1 MTLYNGSFENG
12 WTDDSNRQIPTG
24 WNFWYSE
31 STPNPHDPNPF
42 SKFGAPELRVLTVGP
57 GQLPEHERDLFI
69 LDGDYTLKIFRG
81 MGSWYGGLSQV
92 VTLDKG
98 KYQFTAN
105 IFGDLI
111 KGHDSSGKIWADDPQ
126 GRDGLFSFGIDDHW
140 ISEPR
145 VIVPG
150 EWNEFLEGWYDLEG
164 DVKLQIAIMCP
175 FPLKNAGVFLD
186 KFSLVKLD
194 DPPEECRGAP
204 REQYERTYILLPQG
218 LGADWWQAAAKGTQ
232 GKENTIGS
240 SPDDGGIGDLDSRTV
255 RAVNPDWIGTGLT
268 QAWYDEYYPG
278 VQMKTIVAA
287 TPEELVRALRG
298 EEPPPPVRPAP
309 QCMISLHRQTDEE
322 GIEYFLNK
330 VQPEWIKT
338 VDGVEDARKYK
349 DWGAKN
355 VDVRYY
361 VYNSK
366 QYIDTCDVQG
376 YLANFEDSL
385 EDNIDYI
392 DAVEDLN
399 EENYA
404 DPKVIAFLIAMSNEI
419 KRRYGDAVKLCSG
432 NWPVGNGEGPALLEW
447 ARVIAENNHLAGY
460 HPYHPVHP
468 DWAEDWMETQAE
480 WYHLRHL
487 YHIDPYLVANGVHVD
502 WLGTE
507 SGAVAGVPQGTRMR
521 SFIASLFRKETPIP
535 GVARLDPGFIAAK
548 KHSKLVD
555 ARSVGPLDPTGGWK
569 DSDALN
575 GDLDRYIALQKRLEM
590 KMRNW
595 NIVFDN
601 RNRGTT
607 IFTVGSG
614 FVGWPKYK
622 LWKYEMEAFADALA
636 Q

>member
-1 MTLYNGSFENG
+1 MNIDINGSFELG
-12 WTDDSNRQIPTG
+12 WIDIDGEIQQPNNWIV
-24 WNFWYSE
+24 WYAE
-31 STPNPHDPNPF
+31 EEVDNPFDSTP
-42 SKFGAPELRVLTVGP
+42 GAVFRKPEMVHVLKH
-57 GQLPEHERDLFI
+57 QLPPDEQDLFI
-69 LDGDYTLKIFRG
+69 LDGVTTFKMFKDS
-81 MGSWYGGLSQV
+81 GSWYGELSQV

-111 KGHDSSGKIWADDPQ
+111 KGYDDDNKIWADDPE
-126 GRDGLFSFGIDDHW
+126 GRDGLLT
-140 ISEPR
+140 ISAGDQHGR
-145 VIVPG
+145 VWRIIVPG
-150 EWNEFLEGWYDLEG
+150 QWNEFDIEFEANGET
-164 DVKLQIAIMCP
+164 KLDITIMCP
-175 FPLKNAGVFLD
+175 FPLDNAGVFLD
-186 KFSLVKLD
+186 DFSLVKLD

-218 LGADWWQAAAKGTQ
+218 LGADWWQAAAEGTQ

-278 VQMKTIVAA
+278 VQMETIAAA

-298 EEPPPPVRPAP
+298 EEPLPPVRPAP

-349 DWGAKN
+349 DWGARN

-385 EDNIDYI
+385 EANIDYI

-404 DPKVIAFLIAMSNEI
+404 DPKVIEFLIAMSNEFV
-419 KRRYGDAVKLCSG
+419 RRYGDAVKLCSG

-447 ARVIAENNHLAGY
+447 ARVIAENKHLAGY

-521 SFIASLFRKETPIP
+521 SLIAALFRKERPIP

-548 KHSKLVD
+548 KHAKLVG

-569 DSDALN
+569 DKDALN

-601 RNRGTT
+601 RMRGTT

-636 Q
+636 

>member
-1 MTLYNGSFENG
+1 MTLYNPSFENG
-12 WTDDSNRQIPTG
+12 WIDIDAEIQQPSEWKI
-24 WNFWYSE
+24 WYAE
-31 STPNPHDPNPF
+31 EDVQNPHD
-42 SKFGAPELRVLTVGP
+42 SSSGAVFRKPEIVHILRR
-57 GQLPEHERDLFI
+57 QLPEEEQDLFI
-69 LDGDYTLKIFRG
+69 LDGDTTLKMFKG
-81 MGSWYGGLSQV
+81 MGSWYGGLSQTV
-92 VTLDKG
+92 SLDRGMYK
-98 KYQFTAN
+98 FTVN
-105 IFGDLI
+105 IYGDLI
-111 KGHDSSGKIWADDPQ
+111 KGYDEDGNKIWADDPQ
-126 GRDGLFSFGIDDHW
+126 GRDGLFTFGLWDHLNEGETQS
-140 ISEPR
+140 I
-145 VIVPG
+145 IPG
-150 EWNEFLEGWYDLEG
+150 QWNEFDIDFWADKVSTKLE
-164 DVKLQIAIMCP
+164 IAIMCP
-175 FPLKNAGVFLD
+175 FPLKNAGIFAD
-186 KFSLVKLD
+186 NFSLVKLD
-194 DPPEECRGAP
+194 DPPEEKRGDP
-204 REQYERTYILLPQG
+204 RVQYERTYYVFPQDAAWEEYQG
-218 LGADWWQAAAKGTQ
+218 LVKTQ
-232 GKENTIGS
+232 FMERRTIGFS
-240 SPDDGGIGDLDSRTV
+240 WDDAGIGDLDNRM
-255 RAVNPDWIGTGLT
+255 AVMVDVDDKKVATEWFDKYYAGTLT
-268 QAWYDEYYPG
+268 GFLD
-278 VQMKTIVAA
+278 TS
-287 TPEELVRALRG
+287 T
-298 EEPPPPVRPAP
+298 EPPPTRPIP

-338 VDGVEDARKYK
+338 VNGVEDARKYK

-366 QYIDTCDVQG
+366 QYIDTCDVEG
-376 YLANFEDSL
+376 YLANFDKSL
-385 EDNIDYI
+385 ETNIDYI

-432 NWPVGNGEGPALLEW
+432 NWPVGNGEGKALLEW
-447 ARVIAENNHLAGY
+447 ARVIAENGHLAGY

-507 SGAVAGVPQGTRMR
+507 SGAVAGVPQGTRIR
-521 SFIASLFRKETPIP
+521 SIIAALSRKERPIP

-548 KHSKLVD
+548 KHEKLVGVH
-555 ARSVGPLDPTGGWK
+555 SVGPLDPTGGWK

-575 GDLDRYIALQKRLEM
+575 GDLDRYIALQIRM
-590 KMRNW
+590 NYKMRNW

-601 RNRGTT
+601 RMRGTT

-636 Q
+636 

>member
-1 MTLYNGSFENG
+1 MTLYNSSFENG
-12 WTDDSNRQIPTG
+12 WTDIDGEIQQPNG
-24 WNFWYSE
+24 WTIWYAE
-31 STPNPHDPNPF
+31 EDTQNPHDSTP
-42 SKFGAPELRVLTVGP
+42 GAVFRKPEMVHVLKH
-57 GQLPEHERDLFI
+57 QLPPDEQDLFI
-69 LDGDYTLKIFRG
+69 LDGITTFKMFKDS
-81 MGSWYGGLSQV
+81 GSWYGGLSQV
-92 VTLDKG
+92 VMLDKG

-111 KGHDSSGKIWADDPQ
+111 KGYDSDGKIWADDPQ

-164 DVKLQIAIMCP
+164 VVKLDVAIMCP
-175 FPLKNAGVFLD
+175 FPLDNAGIFAD
-186 KFSLVKLD
+186 KFSLVRLE
-194 DPPEECRGAP
+194 DPPEEKRGDP
-204 REQYERTYILLPQG
+204 RVQYARTYYVFQQDAKWEDHSLLVKD
-218 LGADWWQAAAKGTQ
+218 LF
-232 GKENTIGS
+232 EMRRTIGFS
-240 SPDDGGIGDLDSRTV
+240 WDDAGIGNLDTRTAMMV
-255 RAVNPDWIGTGLT
+255 ALDDEQVATDWF
-268 QAWYDEYYPG
+268 DEYYKG
-278 VQMKTIVAA
+278 VNVGFVKT
-287 TPEELVRALRG
+287 P
-298 EEPPPPVRPAP
+298 EPPPTKPAP
-309 QCMISLHRQTDEE
+309 AGLISLHRQTDEE

-330 VQPEWIKT
+330 VQPEWIKL
-338 VDGVEDARKYK
+338 VGSVENDAPKYK

-355 VDVRYY
+355 IDIRYY
-361 VYNSK
+361 VHNSK
-366 QYIDTCDVQG
+366 PYIDTCDVQG
-376 YLANFEDSL
+376 YLANFDKSL
-385 EDNIDYI
+385 ETNIDYI

-404 DPKVIAFLIAMSNEI
+404 DPKVIAFCIAMSNEI
-419 KRRYGDAVKLCSG
+419 KRRYGDVVKLCSG

-447 ARVIAENNHLAGY
+447 ARVIAENKHLAGY

-487 YHIDPYLVANGVHVD
+487 YHIDPYLVANGVQVE

-521 SFIASLFRKETPIP
+521 SLIAALFRKEKPIP

-548 KHSKLVD
+548 KHLALVD
-555 ARSVGPLDPTGGWK
+555 ANSVGPLDPTGGWK

-575 GDLDRYIALQKRLEM
+575 GDLDRYIALQLRLEE
-590 KMRNW
+590 KMQQW
-595 NIVFDN
+595 NQYSDN

-636 Q
+636 